1 MQTRSV
7 QLTTLQGVRG
17 ASALMVVLFHA
28 TGMVKAMPSVF
39 RYAFAW
45 GYCGVDF
52 FFVLSGFILLY
63 VHYGQIGHPEKLRSY
78 LGKRYSRI
86 FPAYWSVLAF
96 VIPTCLLVERDGFS

>member
-1 MQTRSV
+1 MVANASQRTTLHYIAMQTRSV

-28 TGMVKAMPSVF
+28 TGIVKGMPSIF
-39 RYAFAW
+39 RYVFAW

-63 VHYGQIGHPEKLRSY
+63 VRYEQIGHPEKLRSC
-78 LGKRYSRI
+78 K
-86 FPAYWSVLAF
+86 
-96 VIPTCLLVERDGFS
+96 